1 MCGKTESDSGFFR
14 MPCSEASISQIA
26 ASAEDDKALQLEQH
40 IICGTCAEASVGKH
54 SLQCGICNDPCIPS
68 PAAWGTKRAKI
79 ASDIETA
86 RSMSTA
92 AWAAVSQAAA
102 LGDPRTVGD
111 DVHVVAVN
119 ALIGSANTAYDF
131 IQELASAD
139 PPRIPPDNASSTEV
153 WDKTME
159 ELDAARDA
167 AAVVAGRYARRAMSK
182 RDNQLDAAIDQATEA
197 GLLPD
202 LTCSLSE
209 EGECEA
215 CSVVPFGEGNRRGA
229 VLQCRV
235 CAEALCVPC
244 ALEAGGQCNNGCG
257 HLHEVPLPPR
267 VAQALTVYNAAA
279 GPWDQ
284 WAQKYPAASEDED
297 DELDLRRGGWTLDEG
312 PDGDWEDNPINEYW
326 PGTKLWKE
334 SLKEMLQGS
343 SSHAPPAPPDRP
355 ARGSYAAVALRHA
368 EEEEEQEQ
376 EQVEDPHDTYRAAAA
391 AAAVQALP
399 LLARLTLKP

>member
-1 MCGKTESDSGFFR
+1 M
-14 MPCSEASISQIA
+14 
-26 ASAEDDKALQLEQH
+26 
-40 IICGTCAEASVGKH
+40 V
-54 SLQCGICNDPCIPS
+54 
-68 PAAWGTKRAKI
+68 
-79 ASDIETA
+79 
-86 RSMSTA
+86 
-92 AWAAVSQAAA
+92 
-102 LGDPRTVGD
+102 
-111 DVHVVAVN
+111 
-119 ALIGSANTAYDF
+119 
-131 IQELASAD
+131 
-139 PPRIPPDNASSTEV
+139 
-153 WDKTME
+153 
-159 ELDAARDA
+159 
-167 AAVVAGRYARRAMSK
+167 K

-215 CSVVPFGEGNRRGA
+215 CSVVPFTAGNRRAA
-229 VLQCRV
+229 VLQCGV
-235 CAEALCVPC
+235 CAEALCLPC

-257 HLHEVPLPPR
+257 HLNEVPLPPD

-297 DELDLRRGGWTLDEG
+297 DELDLRRGGWTLFEG
-312 PDGDWEDNPINEYW
+312 PDDDEDYLINEYW

-343 SSHAPPAPPDRP
+343 STHAPPAPPDRP

-368 EEEEEQEQ
+368 EEEEEEQ

-399 LLARLTLKP
+399 LLARLTLKPLTLP